1 MSLNKKKSQIFCR
14 WKYSDDSEW
23 EVEITDAML
32 QKYSD
37 NVKSIQEAKEILK
50 NTNDDEGD
58 ILYYIFGVF
67 ENLSYDDL
75 KPKMIKPPNLKK
87 LLNADMVKQHFEY
100 EYVDLPAGNILLQ
113 ISN

>member
-1 MSLNKKKSQIFCR
+1 MLLNKKKSQIFCR
-14 WKYSDDSEW
+14 WKYPDDSEW
-23 EVEITDAML
+23 EAEITDAML

-50 NTNDDEGD
+50 NTNDDERD

-67 ENLSYDDL
+67 ENISYDDL

-87 LLNADMVKQHFEY
+87 LLNADMVKEYY
-100 EYVDLPAGNILLQ
+100 EYRYEEVPASNILLQ